1 MDVSR
6 PATAVTGRATD
17 LVEFLLARI
26 AEDEAVAAELGELWL
41 MVADADR
48 RRLDA
53 GVREGMSSVF
63 GVAHGAPASSAPAR
77 LVAELDAKRRIV
89 EFCSGQV
96 SADGRHGSSTY
107 GISVLL
113 LLALPYADHPDYRP
127 EWQVQDI
134 S

>member
-1 MDVSR
+1 VTR
-6 PATAVTGRATD
+6 RAAT

-26 AEDEAVAAELGELWL
+26 VEDEAVAAELGELWL

-63 GVAHGAPASSAPAR
+63 GVAHGAPAGSAPAR

-89 EFCSGQV
+89 EHCSGQV
-96 SADGRHGSSTY
+96 SADDLHESGTDD
-107 GISVLL
+107 ITVLL

-127 EWQVQDI
+127 EWQIQDVP
-134 S
+134 

>member
-1 MDVSR
+1 V
-6 PATAVTGRATD
+6 TARATE

-26 AEDEAVAAELGELWL
+26 AEDEVVAAELGELWL
-41 MVADADR
+41 LVADAGR

-63 GVAHGAPASSAPAR
+63 GVAHGAPAGSAPAR

-89 EFCSGQV
+89 EHCSGQV
-96 SADGRHGSSTY
+96 PADDRPGSGPDDVT
-107 GISVLL
+107 VLL
-113 LLALPYADHPDYRP
+113 LLALPYADHPAYRS
-127 EWQVQDI
+127 EWQIQDV

>member
-1 MDVSR
+1 
-6 PATAVTGRATD
+6 VTGRATA

-26 AEDEAVAAELGELWL
+26 AEDEAVAAELGELWV

-48 RRLDA
+48 RKLGA

-63 GVAHGAPASSAPAR
+63 GVADGAPAGSAPAR

-89 EFCSGQV
+89 EYCSGQV
-96 SADGRHGSSTY
+96 PADDRNGSGTHGIT
-107 GISVLL
+107 VLL

-127 EWQVQDI
+127 EWQRRPAG
-134 S
+134 

>member
-1 MDVSR
+1 MTTR
-6 PATAVTGRATD
+6 ATA

-26 AEDEAVAAELGELWL
+26 AEDEVVAAELGELWHL
-41 MVADADR
+41 VADADR

-63 GVAHGAPASSAPAR
+63 GVAHGAPAGSAPAR

-89 EFCSGQV
+89 EYCSGQL
-96 SADGRHGSSTY
+96 SADESPGMDDLT
-107 GISVLL
+107 VLL
-113 LLALPYADHPDYRP
+113 LLALPYANHPECRP
-127 EWQVQDI
+127 EWQIQDV